1 MTDDTK
7 NCDDVAKYLE
17 NNYDDLKGKVLT
29 IHTNRNGDIVEN
41 ENHQKNRDE
50 LQSLRKEANTIDDI
64 ENNKVVIVSVLML
77 KEGWDVNNVT
87 TIVGL
92 RPFAKPKILPE
103 QTLGR
108 GLRKMYRDQNLTER
122 LTVIGTPNFM
132 EFAKDLE
139 KEGIKVKEI
148 DVGENIPPFFMTS
161 KVIENEDIKKKFDIE
176 FPQIIE
182 KVFRNDELIK
192 TIDVSKFKFKPVEFK
207 NIDLIKKM
215 KIEWEFT
222 VSKEISRIEEYEKN
236 YALDVYNI
244 LGAFA
249 KEVMDELKLK
259 QGMGFDVICEK
270 IKELIENYLFGKKI
284 EFDNDLTK
292 ANLCIIETRRSIISI
307 MVNEIK
313 KVIINDKPKKN

>member
-17 NNYDDLKGKVLT
+17 NNYDDLKDRVLT

-41 ENHQKNRDE
+41 ENAPKKTREE
-50 LQSLRKEANTIDDI
+50 LQSLRKEANTIDNID
-64 ENNKVVIVSVLML
+64 NNKVVIVSVLML

-148 DVGENIPPFFMTS
+148 DVGEDRPPFFMTS
-161 KVIENEDIKKKFDIE
+161 KVKEDEKTLAKFDIE

-222 VSKEISRIEEYEKN
+222 VSKETSRIEEYEK
-236 YALDVYNI
+236 
-244 LGAFA
+244 
-249 KEVMDELKLK
+249 KL
-259 QGMGFDVICEK
+259 C
-270 IKELIENYLFGKKI
+270 
-284 EFDNDLTK
+284 
-292 ANLCIIETRRSIISI
+292 S
-307 MVNEIK
+307 
-313 KVIINDKPKKN
+313 